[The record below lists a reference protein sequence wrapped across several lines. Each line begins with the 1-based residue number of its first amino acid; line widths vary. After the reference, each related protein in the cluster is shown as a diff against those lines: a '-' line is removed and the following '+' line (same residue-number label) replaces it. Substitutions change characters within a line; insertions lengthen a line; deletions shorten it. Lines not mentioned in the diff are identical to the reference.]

1 MQTLDGAAMTALSK
15 ELISGFE
22 AQLRR
27 DRAATLDSVQEEIR
41 QTGDPDDTSLE
52 KIPNDNGDRSE
63 MDRETD
69 TNITMAQRHAAELEE
84 IDAALGRIAEGTYG
98 ECEEC
103 GGDIGAARLE
113 AQPTARLCIE
123 CQQRLEQRPGAAGR
137 PTL

>member
-1 MQTLDGAAMTALSK
+1 MEALSK
-15 ELISGFE
+15 EQLAGFE
-22 AQLRR
+22 ARLQR
-27 DRAATLDSVQEEIR
+27 DRATTLDSVLEEIR

-52 KIPNDNGDRSE
+52 KIPNDTGDRSE

-84 IDAALGRIAEGTYG
+84 IDAALVRVAEGTYG

-103 GGDIGAARLE
+103 GGAIGAARLA

-123 CQQRLEQRPGAAGR
+123 CQERLELRPGAAGR
-137 PTL
+137 PSM

>member
-1 MQTLDGAAMTALSK
+1 MEALSK
-15 ELISGFE
+15 EQLAGFE
-22 AQLRR
+22 ARLQQ
-27 DRAATLDSVQEEIR
+27 DRKAALDSVQEEIR

-52 KIPNDNGDRSE
+52 KIPNDTGDRSE

-69 TNITMAQRHAAELEE
+69 TTISMAQRHATELEH

-123 CQQRLEQRPGAAGR
+123 CQERLEQRPGVPGR
-137 PTL
+137 PTM

>member
-1 MQTLDGAAMTALSK
+1 MEALSK
-15 ELISGFE
+15 EQLAGFE
-22 AQLRR
+22 ARLQQ
-27 DRAATLDSVQEEIR
+27 DRKAALDSVQEEIR

-52 KIPNDNGDRSE
+52 KIPNDTGDRSE

-69 TNITMAQRHAAELEE
+69 TTISMAQRHAAELEE

-123 CQQRLEQRPGAAGR
+123 CQERLEQRPGAPGR
-137 PTL
+137 PTM

>member
-1 MQTLDGAAMTALSK
+1 MKAFSK
-15 ELISGFE
+15 EQIAGFA
-22 AQLRR
+22 AQLQQ

-52 KIPNDNGDRSE
+52 KIPNDPGDRSE

-69 TNITMAQRHAAELEE
+69 TNIVMAQRHAIELEE
-84 IDAALGRIAEGTYG
+84 IDAALARITDGSYG
-98 ECEEC
+98 ECAEC

-123 CQQRLEQRPGAAGR
+123 CQKRLEHKPGAASR
-137 PTL
+137 PSI

>member
-1 MQTLDGAAMTALSK
+1 MQTLDGADMEALSK
-15 ELISGFE
+15 EQLAGFE
-22 AQLRR
+22 ARLQQ
-27 DRAATLDSVQEEIR
+27 DRKAALDSVQEEIR

-52 KIPNDNGDRSE
+52 KIPNDTGDRSE

-69 TNITMAQRHAAELEE
+69 TTISMAQRHAAELEE

-123 CQQRLEQRPGAAGR
+123 CQERLEQRPGAPGR
-137 PTL
+137 PTM

>member
-1 MQTLDGAAMTALSK
+1 MEALSK
-15 ELISGFE
+15 EQIAGFE
-22 AQLRR
+22 ARLQQARK
-27 DRAATLDSVQEEIR
+27 AALDSVQEEIR

-52 KIPNDNGDRSE
+52 KIPNDTGDRSE

-69 TNITMAQRHAAELEE
+69 TNISMAQRHATELEE

-113 AQPTARLCIE
+113 AQPTARLCIA
-123 CQQRLEQRPGAAGR
+123 CQERLEQRPGAPGR
-137 PTL
+137 PTM